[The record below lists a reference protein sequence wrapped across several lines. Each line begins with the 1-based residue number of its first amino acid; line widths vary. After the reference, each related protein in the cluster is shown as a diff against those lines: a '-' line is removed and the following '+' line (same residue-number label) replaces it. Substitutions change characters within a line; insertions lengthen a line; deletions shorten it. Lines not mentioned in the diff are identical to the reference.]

1 MNMSE
6 SLPTKKVK
14 KTEDINAY
22 MREYRL
28 KNLEKIRRQDI
39 EQYHANKYK
48 TVFTPEEIELYKN
61 DLETAYKY
69 KKMLIKSQNLLLN
82 LLKSR
87 IV

>member
-1 MNMSE
+1 MSE
-6 SLPTKKVK
+6 SMPTKKIK

-28 KNLEKIRRQDI
+28 KNLEKIRKQDN

-48 TVFTPEEIELYKN
+48 TVFTPEEIELYRN

-69 KKMLIKSQNLLLN
+69 KKMLIKSQNLLLS
-82 LLKSR
+82 LLKRR

>member
-1 MNMSE
+1 MSE
-6 SLPTKKVK
+6 PVPIKKVK

-28 KNLEKIRRQDI
+28 KNLEKIRKQDN

-48 TVFTPEEIELYKN
+48 TVFSSEEIELYKN

-69 KKMLIKSQNLLLN
+69 KKMLVKSQNLLLN
-82 LLKSR
+82 LLKRR

>member
-1 MNMSE
+1 MSE
-6 SLPTKKVK
+6 PVPIKKVK

-28 KNLEKIRRQDI
+28 KNLEKIRKQDN

-48 TVFTPEEIELYKN
+48 TVFSSEEIELYKN

-82 LLKSR
+82 LLKRR